1 MLPSVL
7 SEHDR
12 QVAAAH
18 IQVPDDRLA
27 TAYVSLAWAAV
38 VAALLGRQEAALR
51 AQASPA
57 SVLGIMPVHLLFPG
71 AAAWTCVLLQ
81 RGLLA
86 PVDALWV
93 PAHPSRKR
101 IDSGDVVGL

>member
-18 IQVPDDRLA
+18 VWDPDDCVA
-27 TAYVSLAWAAV
+27 AAYVSLAWAAF
-38 VAALLGRQEAALR
+38 VAALLGRREAALR

-57 SVLGIMPVHLLFPG
+57 MCLE
-71 AAAWTCVLLQ
+71 
-81 RGLLA
+81 
-86 PVDALWV
+86 
-93 PAHPSRKR
+93 
-101 IDSGDVVGL
+101 